1 MRRLAI
7 RRLVIRPCRA
17 ATLGTAVLGGVL
29 LGQALD
35 TSVTAY
41 AVVNGVAGV
50 LAAVSAGAMA
60 TRGSFDAKLAGAVVC
75 AVTGLVA
82 LLAMVVGL
90 PGSRDGDVS
99 LAAATLVAC
108 GVIVPTLLATEHRS
122 CLSGEEK
129 VRPYAP

>member
-1 MRRLAI
+1 MRRLA
-7 RRLVIRPCRA
+7 VCPCRA
-17 ATLGTAVLGGVL
+17 ATLGTAVLAGVL

-35 TSVTAY
+35 SSVTAY
-41 AVVNGVAGV
+41 AVVNGIAGV
-50 LAAVSAGAMA
+50 LAALAAGAMA

-90 PGSRDGDVS
+90 PGSPDGDVS

-108 GVIVPTLLATEHRS
+108 GVLVPVLLAADHRS
-122 CLSGEEK
+122 CASDAGRG
-129 VRPYAP
+129 RPYAP